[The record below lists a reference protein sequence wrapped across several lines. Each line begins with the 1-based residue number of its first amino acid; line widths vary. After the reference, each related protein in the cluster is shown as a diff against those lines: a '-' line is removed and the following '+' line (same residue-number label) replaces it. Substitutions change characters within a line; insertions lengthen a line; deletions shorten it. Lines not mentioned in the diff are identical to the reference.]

1 MLIFVKFCTDF
12 WAFFEPF
19 FVKTVNYSIVFNL
32 IRILSDFIQI
42 KHDGFL
48 LEIVKNEAIK
58 TSYLLFVFF
67 DFE

>member
-1 MLIFVKFCTDF
+1 MLIFFKICTDF
-12 WAFFEPF
+12 WAIFEHF

-32 IRILSDFIQI
+32 IRILIDFIQI

-58 TSYLLFVFF
+58 TS
-67 DFE
+67 